1 MGKNTVVFTKDTE
14 QYRVRVRDIVFVER
28 KKRTI
33 RVCMADNSVLELY
46 YTSLARILQEAQNNR
61 LQLCNRSVIV
71 NHDFV
76 SYVDPGNHYVTLR
89 DQRGTL
95 ELGWC
100 FRERVM
106 SHLADLD
113 NEFLLR
119 IDNIRYVIRVE
130 EFLYAKSS
138 DRTLRVHLR
147 DGREL
152 RVSQKPVEYILQQ
165 VKTDKLFR
173 CARGVIVN
181 SEYIVEIDRKHR
193 KLRLAN
199 GKWLEMGSRYLNS
212 TLPGS
217 LLDK

>member
-119 IDNIRYVIRVE
+119 IDNIRYIIRVE

-147 DGREL
+147 DGRKFV
-152 RVSQKPVEYILQQ
+152 VSQKPIEYILKQ
-165 VKTDKLFR
+165 VNTDKLVR
-173 CARGVIVN
+173 CNRGVLVN
-181 SEYIVEIDRKHR
+181 RQYVTKINIEHR
-193 KLRLAN
+193 KIRIIN
-199 GKWLEMGSRYLNS
+199 GEWLEVAKGHIE
-212 TLPGS
+212 
-217 LLDK
+217 KFI